1 MIRPRAL
8 AIVALKRKIALNE
21 VKREA
26 ARLAEEIDRLDTR
39 LSQVEELSQSYKQ
52 QLAAPGLTP
61 IELRSTMQILNRL
74 TERKDVDGS
83 RREILETERVR
94 LASLLAERKRQID
107 LIEDQELLARRA
119 ERAEKEA
126 RREALMPTRRH

>member
-21 VKREA
+21 IKREA
-26 ARLAEEIDRLDTR
+26 ARLAEEIERLDTR
-39 LSQVEELSQSYKQ
+39 LTQVSELQAAYRDH
-52 QLAAPGLTP
+52 LALPNMSPT
-61 IELRSTMQILNRL
+61 ELRSTVQILNRL
-74 TERKDVDGS
+74 NERRDVDGA

-94 LASLLAERKRQID
+94 LAGMLAERKRQID
-107 LIEDQELLARRA
+107 KLEDEEQAARRA

-126 RREALMPTRRH
+126 RREALMPMRRI

>member
-21 VKREA
+21 IKREA
-26 ARLAEEIDRLDTR
+26 SRLAEEIDRLDTR
-39 LSQVEELSQSYKQ
+39 LTQVADLQSAYKEH
-52 QLAAPGLTP
+52 LALPGMSPT
-61 IELRSTMQILNRL
+61 ELRSTVQILNRL
-74 TERKDVDGS
+74 NERRDVDGA

-94 LASLLAERKRQID
+94 LAGMLAERKRQID
-107 LIEDQELLARRA
+107 KLEEEELLARRA

-126 RREALMPTRRH
+126 RREALMPMRRI

>member
-21 VKREA
+21 IKREA
-26 ARLAEEIDRLDTR
+26 SRLAEEIDRLDTR
-39 LSQVEELSQSYKQ
+39 LTQVADLQSAYKEH
-52 QLAAPGLTP
+52 LALPGMSPT
-61 IELRSTMQILNRL
+61 ELRSTVQILNRL
-74 TERKDVDGS
+74 SERRDVDGA

-94 LASLLAERKRQID
+94 LAGMLAERKRQID
-107 LIEDQELLARRA
+107 KLEEEELAARRA

-126 RREALMPTRRH
+126 RREALMPMRRI

>member
-21 VKREA
+21 IKREA
-26 ARLAEEIDRLDTR
+26 FRLAEEIERLDTR
-39 LSQVEELSQSYKQ
+39 LTQVADLQSAYKDH
-52 QLAAPGLTP
+52 LALPGLSPT
-61 IELRSTMQILNRL
+61 ELRSTVQILNRL
-74 TERKDVDGS
+74 NERRDVDGA

-94 LASLLAERKRQID
+94 LAGMLAEKKRQID
-107 LIEDQELLARRA
+107 KLEEEEQAARRA

-126 RREALMPTRRH
+126 RREALMPMRRI

>member
-21 VKREA
+21 IKREA
-26 ARLAEEIDRLDTR
+26 FRLAEEIERLDTR
-39 LSQVEELSQSYKQ
+39 LTQVADLQSAYKDH
-52 QLAAPGLTP
+52 LALPGLSPT
-61 IELRSTMQILNRL
+61 ELRSTVQILNRL
-74 TERKDVDGS
+74 NERRDVDGA

-94 LASLLAERKRQID
+94 LAGMLAEKKRQID
-107 LIEDQELLARRA
+107 KLEEEEQAARRA

-126 RREALMPTRRH
+126 RREALMPPRRM

>member
-21 VKREA
+21 IKREA
-26 ARLAEEIDRLDTR
+26 GRLAEEIDRLDTR
-39 LSQVEELSQSYKQ
+39 LTQVADLQSAYKEH
-52 QLAAPGLTP
+52 LALPGLSP
-61 IELRSTMQILNRL
+61 VELRSTVQILNRL
-74 TERKDVDGS
+74 NERRDVDGA

-94 LASLLAERKRQID
+94 LAGMLAERKRQID
-107 LIEDQELLARRA
+107 KLEEEELLARRA

-126 RREALMPTRRH
+126 RREALMPPRRM

>member
-21 VKREA
+21 IKREA
-26 ARLAEEIDRLDTR
+26 SRLAEEIDRLDTR
-39 LSQVEELSQSYKQ
+39 LTQVADLQSAYKEH
-52 QLAAPGLTP
+52 LALPGMSPT
-61 IELRSTMQILNRL
+61 ELRSTVQILNRL
-74 TERKDVDGS
+74 NERRDVDGA

-94 LASLLAERKRQID
+94 LAGMLAERKRQID
-107 LIEDQELLARRA
+107 KLEDEELAARRA

-126 RREALMPTRRH
+126 RREALMPMRRI

>member
-21 VKREA
+21 IKREA
-26 ARLAEEIDRLDTR
+26 FRLAEEIERLDTR
-39 LSQVEELSQSYKQ
+39 LTQVADLQSAYKGH
-52 QLAAPGLTP
+52 LALPGLSPT
-61 IELRSTMQILNRL
+61 ELRSTVQILTRL
-74 TERKDVDGS
+74 NERRDVDGA

-94 LASLLAERKRQID
+94 LAGMLAEKKRQID
-107 LIEDQELLARRA
+107 KLEEEEQAARRA

-126 RREALMPTRRH
+126 RREALMPLRRI

>member
-21 VKREA
+21 IKREA
-26 ARLAEEIDRLDTR
+26 SRLAEEIDRLDTR
-39 LSQVEELSQSYKQ
+39 LTQVVDLQSAYKEH
-52 QLAAPGLTP
+52 LALPGLSPT
-61 IELRSTMQILNRL
+61 ELRSTVQILNRL
-74 TERKDVDGS
+74 NERRDVDGA

-94 LASLLAERKRQID
+94 LAGMLAERKRQID
-107 LIEDQELLARRA
+107 KLEDEEQAARRA

-126 RREALMPTRRH
+126 RREALMPMRRI

>member
-21 VKREA
+21 IKREA
-26 ARLAEEIDRLDTR
+26 SRLAEEIDRLDTR
-39 LSQVEELSQSYKQ
+39 LTQVADLQSAYKEH
-52 QLAAPGLTP
+52 LALPGLSPT
-61 IELRSTMQILNRL
+61 ELRSTVQILNRL
-74 TERKDVDGS
+74 NERRDVDGA

-94 LASLLAERKRQID
+94 LAGMLAERKRQID
-107 LIEDQELLARRA
+107 KLEDEELAARRA

-126 RREALMPTRRH
+126 RREALMPMRRI

>member
-21 VKREA
+21 IKREA
-26 ARLAEEIDRLDTR
+26 SRLAEEIDRLDTR
-39 LSQVEELSQSYKQ
+39 LAQVADLQSAYKEH
-52 QLAAPGLTP
+52 LALPGMSPT
-61 IELRSTMQILNRL
+61 ELRSTVQILNRL
-74 TERKDVDGS
+74 SERRDVDGA

-94 LASLLAERKRQID
+94 LAGMLAERKRQID
-107 LIEDQELLARRA
+107 KLEEEELAARRA

-126 RREALMPTRRH
+126 RREALMPMRRI

>member
-21 VKREA
+21 IKREA
-26 ARLAEEIDRLDTR
+26 FRLAEEIERLDTR
-39 LSQVEELSQSYKQ
+39 LTQVADLQSAYKDH
-52 QLAAPGLTP
+52 LALPGLSPT
-61 IELRSTMQILNRL
+61 ELRSTVQILNRL
-74 TERKDVDGS
+74 NERRDVDGA

-94 LASLLAERKRQID
+94 LAGMLAEKKRQID
-107 LIEDQELLARRA
+107 KLEEEEQAARRA

-126 RREALMPTRRH
+126 RREALMPLRRI

>member
-21 VKREA
+21 IKREA
-26 ARLAEEIDRLDTR
+26 SRLAEEIDRLDTR
-39 LSQVEELSQSYKQ
+39 LTQVADLQSAYKEH
-52 QLAAPGLTP
+52 LALPGMSPT
-61 IELRSTMQILNRL
+61 ELRSTVQILNRL
-74 TERKDVDGS
+74 NERRDVDGA

-94 LASLLAERKRQID
+94 LAGMLAERKRQID
-107 LIEDQELLARRA
+107 KLEDEEQAARRA

-126 RREALMPTRRH
+126 RREALMPMRRI

>member
-21 VKREA
+21 IKREA
-26 ARLAEEIDRLDTR
+26 SRLAEEIDRLDTR
-39 LSQVEELSQSYKQ
+39 LAQVADLQSAYKEH
-52 QLAAPGLTP
+52 LALPGMSPT
-61 IELRSTMQILNRL
+61 ELRSTVQILNRL
-74 TERKDVDGS
+74 NERRDVDGA

-94 LASLLAERKRQID
+94 LAGMLAERKRQID
-107 LIEDQELLARRA
+107 KLEEEELAARRA

-126 RREALMPTRRH
+126 RREALMPMRRI

>member
-21 VKREA
+21 IKREA
-26 ARLAEEIDRLDTR
+26 FRLAEEIERLDTR
-39 LSQVEELSQSYKQ
+39 LTQMADLQSAYKDH
-52 QLAAPGLTP
+52 LALPGLSPT
-61 IELRSTMQILNRL
+61 ELRSTVQILNRL
-74 TERKDVDGS
+74 NERRDVDGA

-94 LASLLAERKRQID
+94 LAGMLAEKKRQID
-107 LIEDQELLARRA
+107 KLEEEEQAARRA

-126 RREALMPTRRH
+126 RREALMPLRRI

>member
-21 VKREA
+21 IKREA
-26 ARLAEEIDRLDTR
+26 FRLAEEIERLDTR
-39 LSQVEELSQSYKQ
+39 LTQVADLQSAYKDH
-52 QLAAPGLTP
+52 LALPGLSPT
-61 IELRSTMQILNRL
+61 ELRSTVQILTRL
-74 TERKDVDGS
+74 NERRDVDGA

-94 LASLLAERKRQID
+94 LAGMLAEKKRQID
-107 LIEDQELLARRA
+107 KLEEEEQAARRA

-126 RREALMPTRRH
+126 RREALMPLRRI